1 MAKRGQLTD
10 AIKAKA
16 QELLGHEITQRELRL
31 MAYVQSIMVNDQVID
46 TRKINGDERTIL
58 SEWRQKGYI
67 EGGAGGMSISKD
79 FWDAI
84 HQIMWLGYVAF
95 ADEPEPEPAPAEAQ
109 AE

>member
-10 AIKAKA
+10 SIKAKSKV
-16 QELLGHEITQRELRL
+16 LLGYEISQRELRL
-31 MAYVQSIMVNDQVID
+31 MAYVQSTMVNDQVID
-46 TRKINGDERTIL
+46 PRKINDDERTIL

-95 ADEPEPEPAPAEAQ
+95 ADEPEPNPAQAEAQ